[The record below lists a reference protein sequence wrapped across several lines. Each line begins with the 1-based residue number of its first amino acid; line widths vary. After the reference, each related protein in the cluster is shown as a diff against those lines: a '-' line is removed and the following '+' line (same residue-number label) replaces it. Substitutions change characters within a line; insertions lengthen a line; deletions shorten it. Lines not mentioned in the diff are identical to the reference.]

1 MKGRVA
7 IAGSAEG
14 AMLERIVEILLE
26 QGFTDRQ
33 IVAETEGIADRHRV
47 KERMMTML
55 KGMGPKKPNDH
66 AVTIVS
72 RASDPNDEQDQANA
86 QGAEEEISTQSQTPV
101 E

>member
-33 IVAETEGIADRHRV
+33 IVAETEDIADRHRV
-47 KERMMTML
+47 KEKMMTML
-55 KGMGPKKPNDH
+55 KGMGPKKPNDR
-66 AVTIVS
+66 AITTIS
-72 RASDPNDEQDQANA
+72 HSSESSDGQDPANA
-86 QGAEEEISTQSQTPV
+86 QAAEEEPSSQSQELT

>member
-7 IAGSAEG
+7 ISGSAEG

-47 KERMMTML
+47 KERMMIML
-55 KGMGPKKPNDH
+55 KGMGPKKSNDRV
-66 AVTIVS
+66 VTIVS
-72 RASDPNDEQDQANA
+72 RSSDSNDEQGQVNA
-86 QGAEEEISTQSQTPV
+86 QGAEEEISAQSQTAV

>member
-33 IVAETEGIADRHRV
+33 IVAETEDIADRHRV
-47 KERMMTML
+47 KERMMTVL
-55 KGMGPKKPNDH
+55 KSMGPKRPNER
-66 AVTIVS
+66 AVTLVS
-72 RASDPNDEQDQANA
+72 RSSDSSDAQDQANA
-86 QGAEEEISTQSQTPV
+86 QAAEEDISTQSQVST